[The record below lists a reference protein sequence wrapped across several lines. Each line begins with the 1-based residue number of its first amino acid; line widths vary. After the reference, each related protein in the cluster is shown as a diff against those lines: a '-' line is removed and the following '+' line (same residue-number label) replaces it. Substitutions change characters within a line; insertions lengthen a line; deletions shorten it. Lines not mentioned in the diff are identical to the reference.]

1 MWIIDQPYIKL
12 GLKPKRL
19 NLVILNKILKFQAHL
34 SAKFQWIFDDEEDEE
49 DKPVVVDMAA

>member
-1 MWIIDQPYIKL
+1 MGSNPSYL
-12 GLKPKRL
+12 LKSFLLYRL
-19 NLVILNKILKFQAHL
+19 NLVILNKTLKFQAHL